1 MSTKISEKSEIE
13 YWIYKL
19 NTQPVFIFPRLN
31 MSAIQIQELLFRLNQ
46 YGEEWSKSHSN
57 NLVVFMPQDEE
68 TRELL
73 RNFPTPYVLVSLTG
87 RNYLINTFFP
97 VKAVKYVR
105 SMDSNF
111 TFICGDALLAPVT
124 AFIIKCVFPFRVKS
138 QISLHGNPSSAWGFS
153 PLGVA
158 KRMLMRFA
166 LRNSES
172 IRVVSTH
179 LKNYLCD
186 VKGLPRD
193 QIVIAP
199 IPTVPPRRQRI
210 ATSGPRIS
218 FVGRLHEERNTS
230 EWIEIVEQLFD
241 GDPHFSAIVIGGG
254 NSLLSMKERLSSFID
269 ERVKFEGELNKQEL
283 EESWNQISI
292 LLSPAKQEGFGLAIR
307 EALIRGVFVIARRNA
322 GTQFLF
328 EKMKGIYL
336 YDSVGEA
343 VELAR
348 ELKDKKFLE
357 SDLALNLEY
366 LSLENAESL
375 AALIASWEFKRPI

>member
-1 MSTKISEKSEIE
+1 MSTQISEKSEIE
-13 YWIYKL
+13 YWINEL
-19 NTQPVFIFPRLN
+19 ITHPVFIFPRLN
-31 MSAIQIQELLFRLNQ
+31 LSAIQIQELLFRLNR
-46 YGEEWSKSHSN
+46 YGEEWSKSHSS
-57 NLVVFMPQDEE
+57 NLVVFMPQSDE

-73 RNFPTPYVLVSLTG
+73 RNFPMPYVVVSLTG
-87 RNYLINTFFP
+87 KNPLINTLLP
-97 VKAVKYVR
+97 LKAVKYLR
-105 SMDSNF
+105 LMDSKF
-111 TFICGDALLAPVT
+111 TLICGDLLLAPIT
-124 AFIIKCVFPFRVKS
+124 AFIIKCVFPLRVKS

-158 KRMLMRFA
+158 KKMLMRFA

-193 QIVIAP
+193 LIVIAP

-210 ATSGPRIS
+210 APSEPRIS

-230 EWIEIVEQLFD
+230 EWIEIVEQLLD
-241 GDPHFSAIVIGGG
+241 IEPHFSAIVIGSGS
-254 NSLLSMKERLSSFID
+254 NLLSMKEHLSSFTD
-269 ERVKFEGELNKQEL
+269 QRVKFEGELNKQEL
-283 EESWNQISI
+283 EESWDQISV

-307 EALIRGVFVIARRNA
+307 EALIRGVFVIARKNA
-322 GTQFLF
+322 GTQFLS

-348 ELKDKKFLE
+348 DLKDKKFSE
-357 SDLALNLEY
+357 SDLALNLDF

-375 AALIASWEFKRPI
+375 SALIASWEFKRPT

>member
-1 MSTKISEKSEIE
+1 MSTQISEKSEIE

-19 NTQPVFIFPRLN
+19 ITQPVFIFPRLN
-31 MSAIQIQELLFRLNQ
+31 MSAIQIQELLFRLNR
-46 YGEEWSKSHSN
+46 YGEEWSKSHST
-57 NLVVFMPQDEE
+57 NLVVFMPRDEE

-73 RNFPTPYVLVSLTG
+73 RNFPTPYVVVSLTG
-87 RNYLINTFFP
+87 RNSLINTLLP
-97 VKAVKYVR
+97 LKAVKYVR
-105 SMDSNF
+105 SMDSKF
-111 TFICGDALLAPVT
+111 TLICGDLLLAPVT
-124 AFIIKCVFPFRVKS
+124 AFIIKCAFPFRVKS
-138 QISLHGNPSSAWGFS
+138 QISLHGNPSSAWGCS

-179 LKNYLCD
+179 IKNYLCD
-186 VKGLPRD
+186 VKGLPPD

-199 IPTVPPRRQRI
+199 IPTMPPRHQRN
-210 ATSGPRIS
+210 ARSGPRIS

-230 EWIEIVEQLFD
+230 EWSEIVEQLLD
-241 GDPHFSAIVIGGG
+241 VDPNFSAIVIGGG
-254 NSLLSMKERLSSFID
+254 NSLFSMKERLSSFIE
-269 ERVKFEGELNKQEL
+269 ERVKFEGELSKQEL
-283 EESWNQISI
+283 EESWDQISI
-292 LLSPAKQEGFGLAIR
+292 LLSPAKEEGFGLAIR

-348 ELKDKKFLE
+348 ELKNKKFLE
-357 SDLALNLEY
+357 SDFALNLEY
-366 LSLENAESL
+366 LSLENAKSL